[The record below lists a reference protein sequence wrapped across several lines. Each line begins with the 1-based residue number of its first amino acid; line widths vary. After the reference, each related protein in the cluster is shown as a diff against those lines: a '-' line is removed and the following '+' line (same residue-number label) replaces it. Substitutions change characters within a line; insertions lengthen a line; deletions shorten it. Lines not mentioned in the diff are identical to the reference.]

1 MRVSST
7 ILHVLSQKSYRVTQ
21 NIEIQSQTPSLKVEV
36 MMKQIRAVVTS
47 GTEQFEFWV
56 GISLGLY
63 DTSALTVTIGLDLE
77 EEDECRSEQLS
88 KLFWSKSFL

>member
-36 MMKQIRAVVTS
+36 MMKQIRALVTS
-47 GTEQFEFWV
+47 GTEQFEF
-56 GISLGLY
+56 
-63 DTSALTVTIGLDLE
+63 
-77 EEDECRSEQLS
+77 
-88 KLFWSKSFL
+88 